1 MLKVSIVPRGI
12 AALGYAQYLPKEQY
26 LYRTEQLQDSMCMT
40 LGGRAAEQIFF
51 NKISTG
57 AQNDLERITK
67 LSYNMIIMYGMN
79 EKVGQISFNDPQGEY
94 GFQRPYSDKTAEL
107 IDVEVREMINAA
119 YKRTLELLTEKKD
132 DVEKVAQELLEKE
145 IIFKDDIER
154 LIGKRVYDEEKEVV
168 DTPVEVHSID
178 ETVTEDIPE
187 DKIEQDS
194 EDKDTSV

>member
-1 MLKVSIVPRGI
+1 
-12 AALGYAQYLPKEQY
+12 
-26 LYRTEQLQDSMCMT
+26 
-40 LGGRAAEQIFF
+40 
-51 NKISTG
+51 
-57 AQNDLERITK
+57 
-67 LSYNMIIMYGMN
+67 MN

>member
-1 MLKVSIVPRGI
+1 
-12 AALGYAQYLPKEQY
+12 
-26 LYRTEQLQDSMCMT
+26 
-40 LGGRAAEQIFF
+40 
-51 NKISTG
+51 
-57 AQNDLERITK
+57 
-67 LSYNMIIMYGMN
+67 
-79 EKVGQISFNDPQGEY
+79 
-94 GFQRPYSDKTAEL
+94 
-107 IDVEVREMINAA
+107 MINAA

-194 EDKDTSV
+194 EDKYTSV